1 MTHTMAATPTAS
13 PRGRQRRVKCS
24 RTSRLFLC
32 YCAIIGFVLFMG
44 NGIML
49 PGCQASTSYRH
60 GHTPSPGNIVTT
72 DSKVAQK
79 QYIVCLSTAAK
90 TLQEYFAQANLEIKL
105 FANKLILGC
114 PIKVRVFHQDES
126 CLSCPHPP
134 LSYEGRRE
142 QKGCSNFILIGH
154 YGTLLSLT
162 IAEASS
168 ISPLRAFKQLGFDDV
183 MGAVHRGGNTYGSSH
198 TYSSSGRFGSYLGS
212 ASGTSSQ
219 QVLVLI
225 LLTRNTYSIS
235 PEGKNTLSWHH
246 NIFPIEITL
255 DILPVEDF

>member
-1 MTHTMAATPTAS
+1 M
-13 PRGRQRRVKCS
+13 
-24 RTSRLFLC
+24 LLC
-32 YCAIIGFVLFMG
+32 
-44 NGIML
+44 
-49 PGCQASTSYRH
+49 
-60 GHTPSPGNIVTT
+60 
-72 DSKVAQK
+72 
-79 QYIVCLSTAAK
+79 
-90 TLQEYFAQANLEIKL
+90 
-105 FANKLILGC
+105 C
-114 PIKVRVFHQDES
+114 PIKVRVFHQNVS
-126 CLSCPHPP
+126 CFSCPHPP